1 MRGWL
6 GGGGGVLGRNIL
18 FSHLTLEVKKR
29 SVLVTMHFIKDMC
42 EFLPEASKYR
52 KIPKISP
59 GTYIFQRPFLRGLF
73 LEGLIFGGAYV
84 RREICVS
91 KSIGLAL

>member
-1 MRGWL
+1 M
-6 GGGGGVLGRNIL
+6 V
-18 FSHLTLEVKKR
+18 SVKKVECAAM
-29 SVLVTMHFIKDMC
+29 SLIV
-42 EFLPEASKYR
+42 YR

-59 GTYIFQRPFLRGLF
+59 GAYIFQGAFLRGLF
-73 LEGLIFGGAYV
+73 LEGLIFGEAYL